1 MTTQRKD
8 MIQAFKLYY
17 SKDKSTAAINSKEHK
32 AVENCL
38 FMLKR
43 VKKNGADILKA
54 VTDVYIKADSGG
66 KIAEQ
71 VQSVVTEMFVT
82 DKTVYRLLHK
92 AEKIY
97 TKEIEILS

>member
-1 MTTQRKD
+1 MTAQRKD

-17 SKDKSTAAINSKEHK
+17 SKDKNTAVVNSKEYK

-43 VKKNGADILKA
+43 VKNGADILKA
-54 VTDVYIKADSGG
+54 VIEVYIKADSGG
-66 KIAEQ
+66 KISER
-71 VQSVVTEMFVT
+71 VQSVAAEMFVT

-92 AEKIY
+92 AEEIY

>member
-1 MTTQRKD
+1 MTAQRKD

-17 SKDKSTAAINSKEHK
+17 SKDKNAAAINNKEYK
-32 AVENCL
+32 AIKNCL
-38 FMLKR
+38 FMFKR
-43 VKKNGADILKA
+43 VKNGADILKA

-66 KIAEQ
+66 KTSER
-71 VQSVVTEMFVT
+71 VQGVAAEMFVT

-92 AEKIY
+92 AEEIY